1 MLFAIAPVNFPAGV
15 SVASTF
21 CFACVPQKRQ
31 FEEMNNL
38 RAELDALRIAAS
50 LNRLRLPLEPIGIT
64 VENSVLRLRA

>member
-1 MLFAIAPVNFPAGV
+1 
-15 SVASTF
+15 
-21 CFACVPQKRQ
+21 
-31 FEEMNNL
+31 MNNL